1 MRGDA
6 SWARDTLDSRTSP
19 TRGIVQSAYG
29 EMGLPGGTLHY
40 YKINYQHQRYHPLAR
55 DYTLRLNGEIGIAN
69 GLANDPLPF
78 FKNYYAG
85 GISSVRGFKSGTLG
99 PKDSN
104 GEAIGGGRRLVG
116 NEEIYFPMPGLG
128 QDKSIRLSAFMDIG
142 TIVAANDS
150 FSTSDVRYSTGLG
163 VNWVSPVG
171 PLRFSLAKPLNSKS
185 GDKTEVFQFQLGS
198 VF

>member
-1 MRGDA
+1 M
-6 SWARDTLDSRTSP
+6 
-19 TRGIVQSAYG
+19 
-29 EMGLPGGTLHY
+29 
-40 YKINYQHQRYHPLAR
+40 
-55 DYTLRLNGEIGIAN
+55 
-69 GLANDPLPF
+69 ANDPLPF
-78 FKNYYAG
+78 FKITRG
-85 GISSVRGFKSGTLG
+85 DILLRGFKSGTLG

-116 NEEIYFPMPGLG
+116 NAEIYFPMPGLG
-128 QDKSIRLSAFMDIG
+128 QDKSICLSAFMDIG